1 MWLPLLGVGK
11 VSPEDDGAGHDLLSR
26 SGSCREVSQ
35 QTRRGR
41 QAGASMGR
49 CVELGLAGNMKV
61 CCSYCLRLLGEAE
74 RNKSSNYYWTGAH
87 EVKMDLPG
95 FCRLGKWSHYV
106 WRKEICIA
114 SNKCRLV

>member
-11 VSPEDDGAGHDLLSR
+11 VSPEDGGAGHDLLPR

-35 QTRRGR
+35 QTRRAM

-87 EVKMDLPG
+87 EVKDGPSRFLRAWQVEPLCMEE
-95 FCRLGKWSHYV
+95 RNMH
-106 WRKEICIA
+106 CIEQM
-114 SNKCRLV
+114 